1 MKAIRFLMVALV
13 VCVIASC
20 SDRAP
25 TAPATAQAP
34 DASLIGDL
42 LRPTGL
48 LQCSALPAA
57 SATQTIGSGG
67 GSISVGPHTLWI
79 PAGALAQPTSIT
91 ASIVTGQG
99 VNGIRF
105 QPEGLR
111 FAKPAYLT
119 MSYANCNL
127 LGSLLPKRI
136 AYTTNLLDI
145 LEYLLSVDN
154 LLAKKVTGQVNHFS
168 EYVIAW

>member
-13 VCVIASC
+13 VCLSASC

-25 TAPATAQAP
+25 TAPASTPAP

-48 LQCSALPAA
+48 LKCSALPAA
-57 SATQTIGSGG
+57 SASRTIGPDGG
-67 GSISVGPHTLWI
+67 TLTVGPHVLRI
-79 PAGALAQPTSIT
+79 PAGALDRPTTIT
-91 ASIVTGQG
+91 GTLDTGRG

-105 QPEGLR
+105 QPEGLQ
-111 FAKPAYLT
+111 FNSSAYLT

-136 AYTTNLLDI
+136 AYTTNLLSVV
-145 LEYLLSVDN
+145 EYLLSLDN
-154 LLAKKVTGQVNHFS
+154 LLTKKVTGRVPHFS
-168 EYVIAW
+168 EYVISW

>member
-25 TAPATAQAP
+25 TAPAPLPAP

-57 SATQTIGSGG
+57 SVTQTIGPTGG
-67 GSISVGPHTLWI
+67 TITVGPHVLRI
-79 PAGALAQPTSIT
+79 PAGALDQPTSIT
-91 ASIVTGQG
+91 ATLDTQRG
-99 VNGIRF
+99 VNGISF

-111 FAKPAYLT
+111 FATPASLT
-119 MSYANCNL
+119 MSYANCSL

-136 AYTTNLLDI
+136 AYTTNLLNI
-145 LEYLLSVDN
+145 VEYLLSLDN
-154 LLAKKVTGQVNHFS
+154 IFTKKVTGRVPHFS

>member
-25 TAPATAQAP
+25 TAPATPSAP
-34 DASLIGDL
+34 DASLIGGL
-42 LRPTGL
+42 LGPTGL
-48 LQCSALPAA
+48 LKCSALPAA
-57 SATQTIGSGG
+57 STTQTIGPAGG
-67 GSISVGPHTLWI
+67 TMTIGPHVLRI
-79 PAGALAQPTSIT
+79 PSGALAQPTTIT
-91 ASIVTGQG
+91 GTLDTGRG

-111 FAKPAYLT
+111 FASPASLT
-119 MSYANCNL
+119 MSYANCSL

-136 AYTTNLLDI
+136 AYTTNLLDVV
-145 LEYLLSVDN
+145 EYLLSLDN
-154 LLAKKVTGQVNHFS
+154 LFTKKVTGRVPHFS
-168 EYVIAW
+168 EYVISW